1 MDKVNRRLEQAMNF
15 RLMTAADLSRITGIS
30 KSSISRYMS
39 GEYNPN
45 SEKLD
50 KISRA
55 LNVNEAWLLGYD
67 GIEMERE
74 SDEAREQRSKTIEED
89 MSDMMLKKLN
99 ELYKTL
105 SFQQKVEVFELVRKK
120 ELEYEATK

>member
-50 KISRA
+50 KISKA

-74 SDEAREQRSKTIEED
+74 SDEEREQRSRTIEED

>member
-1 MDKVNRRLEQAMNF
+1 MDKVSRRLEQAMNF
-15 RLMTAADLSRITGIS
+15 RLMTAADLSRLTGIS

-45 SEKLD
+45 SEKLY
-50 KISRA
+50 KLSKA

-74 SDEAREQRSKTIEED
+74 SDEAREQRSRTIEED
-89 MSDMMLKKLN
+89 MSDMMLRKLN

-105 SFQQKVEVFELVRKK
+105 SFQQKVEIFEMVRKK